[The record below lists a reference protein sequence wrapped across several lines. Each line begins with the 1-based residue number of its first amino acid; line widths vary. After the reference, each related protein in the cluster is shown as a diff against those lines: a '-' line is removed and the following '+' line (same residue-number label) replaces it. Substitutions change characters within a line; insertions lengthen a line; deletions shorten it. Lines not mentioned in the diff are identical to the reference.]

1 MNFWFIPKAH
11 MMAWSKKAW
20 HLQSTFTKGRNAKH
34 LLSVN
39 KVHRHGIAIKGNNV
53 EKSPIN

>member
-1 MNFWFIPKAH
+1 